1 MKVKLTS
8 DWKDGEN
15 TYPVGTILEVDDATA
30 LQLWQDAK
38 GDRYDGPPAAED
50 GPQSIMFTREQVET
64 LIKESIV
71 ACVETAA
78 SKARDLANATDTN
91 ADDEY
96 LKTGGFKSMIHF
108 AHDIYKAGEGG
119 RQSSELLTGWGTKT
133 AGPLEI
139 GDDSQGGYL
148 VPTEFLATLL
158 EKAQEA
164 AIVRSRAL
172 FIPMATNSISIPY
185 VAESSRA
192 DSLFGGVI
200 IYHPAE
206 AGSKTASK
214 PLFGKLTLTL
224 KKLVGLVYASDE
236 LLEDSPISIAPM
248 INRMFPAA
256 IAFTEDEEFING
268 TGAGQALGVMNSG
281 CLVTVAKE
289 GGQALKTIVY
299 NNIVKMWSR
308 LFSPSMGNSIWIANN
323 DTFPQL
329 ATMALAVGTGGSV
342 AYMPAG
348 GLSGSPYATLMGR
361 PLIMTE
367 HCQTL
372 GTTGDLILCDWS
384 QYLIGG
390 KSGSPIK
397 TASSIH
403 LKFDYDETA
412 FRFVLRY
419 DGQPWWK
426 TTLTPKHSTLTL
438 SPFVAL
444 ATRS

>member
-8 DWKDGEN
+8 DWVDGEN

-30 LQLWQDAK
+30 MQLWKDAK
-38 GDRYDGPPAAED
+38 GERYEGQPKAED
-50 GPQSIMFTREQVET
+50 GPAPIMFTREQVEE
-64 LIKESIV
+64 LIKNAIV
-71 ACVETAA
+71 AGVETAA
-78 SKARDLANATDTN
+78 SKARNVADATDTDT
-91 ADDEY
+91 DDEY
-96 LKTGGFKSMIHF
+96 MKTGGFKSFVHF
-108 AHDIYKAGEGG
+108 AQDIYKAGLGG
-119 RQSSELLTGWGTKT
+119 RQSSELLTSWGTKT
-133 AGPLEI
+133 AGHLEI

-158 EKAQEA
+158 EKAQET

-192 DSLFGGVI
+192 SSLFGGVI

-206 AGSKTASK
+206 AAAKTASK

-256 IAFTEDEEFING
+256 ISFAEDEEFING
-268 TGAGQALGVMNSG
+268 TGAGQALGILNAG
-281 CLVTVAKE
+281 CTVSVAKE
-289 GGQALKTIVY
+289 SGQAATTIVY
-299 NNIVKMWSR
+299 NNIVKMWAR
-308 LFSPSMGNSIWIANN
+308 LFSPSMGNSMWIANN

-329 ATMALAVGTGGSV
+329 ATMALPVGTGGAP

-348 GLSGSPYATLMGR
+348 GLSGAPFASLMGR
-361 PLIMTE
+361 PLVMTE

-372 GTTGDLILCDWS
+372 GTTGDIFLCDWS

-390 KSGSPIK
+390 KAGSPIK

-419 DGQPWWK
+419 DGQPWWQ
-426 TTLTPKHSTLTL
+426 TTLTPKHGSNTL
-438 SPFVAL
+438 SPFVKL
-444 ATRS
+444 DTRS